1 MKLTVGKKLLIG
13 FMSIALLLV
22 LTNAISFYSIK
33 MIDSSYSDLVDRRA
47 LVVKK
52 SKEIQNLA
60 SREISGLRGILL
72 DEADAVESFEKI
84 VAQLDDLIEQT
95 KELVKSQENI
105 DDFEKMLALNKNFSE
120 KSAQVINLL
129 KTNNVAAKDMAT
141 KEVYPIAREI
151 RDLSDQIGLNQQTRM
166 EEESR
171 TNSEMVKSVVLTVNI
186 ISISAVILAVMI
198 GIVISRIIS
207 KPVEMMSQVAS
218 KIAEGDLTVERI
230 KVKNRDEI
238 GKLANAFN
246 QMAENLRHLIQN
258 VGSSSEVVASTSE
271 ELTASAEQTTSAT
284 NQIAASI
291 QNVVSSAEAQGKKLE
306 ESARAMQEMSVGIQQ
321 VAESSSTVSEAA
333 VTTMEEA
340 RKGNES
346 LQRVIHQMNLIHDSV
361 DHTANVVRRLEER
374 SKEIDNITRVITE
387 ISNQTNLLALNA
399 AIEAARA
406 GEHGRGFAVVA
417 DEVRKLAEQ
426 CKESADQIATLIKVI
441 KEDTNQAVEV
451 MEKGTKETADGLVI
465 VDEAKKGFERILL
478 SIEKVA
484 EETQEASAVAQQMS
498 ATVEE
503 INASTEHIAALA
515 NETTGYTQTVAA
527 ASEEQLASME
537 EITASATA
545 LSQMAEEL
553 NLLIRKFKI

>member
-1 MKLTVGKKLLIG
+1 MKLTVGKKLLLG

-22 LTNAISFYSIK
+22 LTNVISFYSIK
-33 MIDSSYSDLVDRRA
+33 RIDSSYSDLVNRRA
-47 LVVKK
+47 LVVKN

-84 VAQLDDLIEQT
+84 VSQLNEMIEQT
-95 KELVKSQENI
+95 KDLVKSQENI
-105 DDFEKMLALNKNFSE
+105 DNFEKLLALNKNFSE

-129 KTNNVAAKDMAT
+129 KTNNAAAKDMAT
-141 KEVYPIAREI
+141 NEAYPIAREI
-151 RDLSDQIGLNQQTRM
+151 RDLTDQIVLNQQTRM

-171 TNSEMVKSVVLTVNI
+171 INSEMVKSVVLTVNI
-186 ISISAVILAVMI
+186 LSVSAILLSVII
-198 GIVISRIIS
+198 GIVISRMIS
-207 KPVEMMSQVAS
+207 KPVELMSQVAS
-218 KIAEGDLTVERI
+218 KIAEGDLTVERV

-246 QMAENLRHLIQN
+246 QMAENLRDLIQN
-258 VGSSSEVVASTSE
+258 VGSSSELVASTSE

-321 VAESSSTVSEAA
+321 VAESASTVSEAA

-426 CKESADQIATLIKVI
+426 CKESADQIATLIKDI

-484 EETQEASAVAQQMS
+484 EQTQEASAVAQQMS

-503 INASTEHIAALA
+503 INASTEHIATLA

-553 NLLIRKFKI
+553 RLLFRKFKI